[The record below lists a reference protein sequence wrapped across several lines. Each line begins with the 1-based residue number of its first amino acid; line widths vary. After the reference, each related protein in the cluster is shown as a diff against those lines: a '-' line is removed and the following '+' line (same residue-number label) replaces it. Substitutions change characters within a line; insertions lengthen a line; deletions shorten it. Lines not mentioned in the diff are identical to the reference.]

1 MKKQL
6 MASLVLAAG
15 LAVLVSGCSSDE
27 PEPKSTQKPT
37 PSPTATAPEVR
48 YNECVDGKATVLA
61 SDVEKGGSF
70 ELGDCAEVSVVGAA
84 NPDSTIKLGAVTLLV
99 VEADAAVVH
108 AGTVER
114 IVVPG
119 SHNEITHAG
128 DAAVDDQGTDN
139 EVTVG

>member
-6 MASLVLAAG
+6 TASLVIAAG
-15 LAVLVSGCSSDE
+15 LAVLASGCSSDA
-27 PEPKSTQKPT
+27 PAPKPT
-37 PSPTATAPEVR
+37 EKPTASATAPEVT

-61 SDVEKGGSF
+61 SAAERDGSI

-84 NPDSTIKLGAVTLLV
+84 TKGSTVQLGTVTLLV
-99 VEADAAVVH
+99 VEADSANIR
-108 AGTVER
+108 AGAVER

-119 SHNEITHAG
+119 SHNTIAHTG

-139 EVTVG
+139 TITGG